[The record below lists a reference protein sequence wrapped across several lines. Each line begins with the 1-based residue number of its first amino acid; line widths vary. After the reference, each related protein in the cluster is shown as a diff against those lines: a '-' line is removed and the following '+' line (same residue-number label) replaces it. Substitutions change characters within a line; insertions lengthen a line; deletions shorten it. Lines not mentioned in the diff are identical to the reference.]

1 MTRSVSCYGK
11 ILLTIF
17 LFIPLGC
24 LAHHSYHY
32 TTIGIKDGL
41 SQSTV
46 TALLR
51 DSRGLLWIGTRLGL
65 NCYDKSGI
73 RVFFKNSADSNS
85 LPDNRILTL
94 AEDSRSRIW
103 VGTSNGLTVYDPMTD
118 EFRLYTDSPTMA
130 SLRLDSCL
138 YFSGTKCIYRYDSRT
153 DSLTRLLIRLD
164 DEQETSYEIRDI
176 KADTS
181 GLIYLGA
188 TNGRIYT
195 FRPETG
201 EFSRNPLISNP
212 MLYNIHIDR
221 PGNIYVAAYKQ
232 GLFRYNS
239 AGQQT
244 GHWTTGNSQLSN
256 NIITSIL
263 ESKERL
269 LLSTDGGGISI
280 FDLHTEAFSSLT
292 HVAGNPN
299 SLPTNSLT
307 RLYLDNGGDLWAG
320 TVRCGFLNIR
330 KTFIQSYQSVPMQ
343 KADIGWGLSEETVGS
358 LFEDQEGILWI
369 GTDGGGINAF
379 DPVSGTF
386 RHYRNTL
393 GKSISSIT
401 DLDEQT
407 LLISV
412 FNEGVFRFSKKSGVM
427 SPFEIVNPRY
437 NQDELLAG
445 VTPRIHRVSQDKIYI
460 LSRRIHAYYP
470 KSGRFSEVKTVDGST
485 LPSGLRLACSD
496 SLRSY
501 CTLDNSI
508 YEINRQNDRIRLIH
522 TFNASERVLSVCSWG
537 DGRLWIGS
545 DLGVSLYDPTTDSL
559 TRISPPQLFRAVS
572 YMVAD
577 GPDRLWICA
586 NNMLFLYSRHEHKFS
601 AWGESDGF
609 SPNEIIAS
617 FQRPP
622 RGRYIYMGGVNGLVA
637 IDRLHI
643 STMEDIPVVLLQEVE
658 FNGKACLPEKGGS
671 KYRIPYNYT
680 SLALSAH
687 VQEQDI
693 FRKVLYRYTIKGTTE
708 QTVVTYESSLKLPM
722 LPPGDY
728 TISASCN
735 QKNGEWTQDRILTH
749 ISIIPPWYQSA
760 WTILG
765 LFLLLIL
772 TVATIIYY
780 FYRRNARQY
789 RWKLKEYEQEINEK
803 KIQFLVNISHELR
816 TPLTLIYA
824 PLKRL
829 LKGLGDDDPAKECL
843 TDIYHQARYMKDIIN
858 MVLDIN
864 KLDQGN
870 FKVTRKIQAF
880 NPWLEGIVNSFI
892 KEFAENGVDLIFSSD
907 NRIGD
912 IPFDEAKLR
921 IVVSNLLANALK
933 FSPAGS
939 QVRVLTQLK
948 AEEGMISVSVSDQG
962 IGLNNTDLDKL
973 FTRFYQ
979 GDHNKKGSGIGLAYS
994 RQLIELHGGTIR
1006 AMNNGSGGATFL
1018 FEIPQSTVSGDKNG
1032 SIPVVSDLP
1041 PQRDKVITV
1050 NEKEQKEFCSRYSI
1064 LLVEDNTEFRRFMRS
1079 ILKEYFQNV
1088 FSAENGQ
1095 QGLELTR
1102 NKRPDIVVSDVMMP
1116 VMDGFEMC
1124 KHIKTDI
1131 TISHTMVILLTA
1143 MEDTTSASYGYKLG
1157 ADFYLSKPFEIDILI
1172 SLIYNQLKTRERT
1185 RSLYAENARIL
1196 SPIDVTTSSADEQF
1210 LIQLNRLITENM
1222 NSRTFNIQFLVD
1234 HIGVGR
1240 TTFYQKVKILTGMSV
1255 NEYINKQRINQA
1267 LQLLENSDA
1276 TISEIADKVGFSY
1289 QCHFST
1295 AFKQITG
1302 MTPTEYRQSKKQ

>member
-1 MTRSVSCYGK
+1 MDHFSFRK

-17 LFIPLGC
+17 LFIPFGG
-24 LAHHSYHY
+24 LAHHNYHY
-32 TTIGIKDGL
+32 TTIDIKDGL

-46 TALLR
+46 TSLLR

-73 RVFFKNSADSNS
+73 RVFLKKSADPNS
-85 LPDNRILTL
+85 LPDNQIFTL
-94 AEDSRSRIW
+94 AEDFQSRIW
-103 VGTSNGLTVYDPMTD
+103 IGTNSGLTVYDPST
-118 EFRLYTDSPTMA
+118 ESFRLYTDAPTMA
-130 SLRLDSCL
+130 SLRLGSCL

-153 DSLTRLLIRLD
+153 DSLTQLPIRLD
-164 DEQETSYEIRDI
+164 DELDTTYEIRDI
-176 KADTS
+176 KA
-181 GLIYLGA
+181 GPRGFVYLGA
-188 TNGRIYT
+188 TNGHIYT
-195 FRPETG
+195 FCPKTCT
-201 EFSRNPLISNP
+201 FARNPVINNP
-212 MLYNIHIDR
+212 MLYNMHIDTQ
-221 PGNIYVAAYKQ
+221 GNIYVAAYKQ
-232 GLFRYNS
+232 GLFRYDS

-244 GHWTTGNSQLSN
+244 GHWTTSNSKLSN
-256 NIITSIL
+256 NIITCIL
-263 ESKERL
+263 ELKGQL

-280 FDLHTEAFSSLT
+280 FDLRTETFSSLT

-307 RLYLDNGGDLWAG
+307 RLYLDNGGNLWAG

-330 KTFIQSYQSVPMQ
+330 RTFIQSYQSVPMP
-343 KADIGWGLSEETVGS
+343 KAEIGWGLSEETVGS
-358 LFEDQEGILWI
+358 LFEDREGILWI

-379 DPVSGTF
+379 NPTNGTF
-386 RHYRNTL
+386 RHYRNTF

-401 DLDEQT
+401 DLDDQT

-412 FNEGVFRFSKKSGVM
+412 FNEGVFRFSKSSGAM
-427 SPFEIVNPRY
+427 QPFEIVDPQY
-437 NQDELLAG
+437 NQYELLAG
-445 VTPRIHRVSQDKIYI
+445 VTPRIYRVSPEKIYI

-470 KSGRFSEVKTVDGST
+470 ATGRFAEVTSTDGST
-485 LPSGLRLACSD
+485 IPSGLQLAGSD
-496 SLRSY
+496 SVCLY
-501 CTLDNSI
+501 CTQGNSI
-508 YEINRQNDRIRLIH
+508 YEINRKNDRIRLIY
-522 TFNASERVLSVCSWG
+522 TSDAAERISSICSWN

-545 DLGVSLYDPTTDSL
+545 DLGVSLYDPGTDSL
-559 TRISPPQLFRAVS
+559 TRISPPQLFSAVS

-586 NNMLFLYSRHEHKFS
+586 NNMLFLYSLHKRKFS
-601 AWGESDGF
+601 AWGASDGF

-617 FQRPP
+617 FQRSP

-637 IDRLHI
+637 IDRLH
-643 STMEDIPVVLLQEVE
+643 TTTVEDIPIVLLQEVE
-658 FNGKACLPEKGGS
+658 FNGKPCLPDRKS
-671 KYRIPYNYT
+671 NQYRIPYNYT
-680 SLALSAH
+680 SLAISAH

-693 FRKVLYRYTIKGTTE
+693 FRKVLYRYTIKGATE

-728 TISASCN
+728 TISAACN
-735 QKNGEWTQDRILTH
+735 RKNGEWTEDRILTH
-749 ISIIPPWYQSA
+749 ISIIPPWHQSA
-760 WTILG
+760 WAILG
-765 LFLLLIL
+765 LFLFLLL
-772 TVATIIYY
+772 AVATVIYY
-780 FYRRNARQY
+780 FYRRNARQF

-829 LKGLGDDDPAKECL
+829 LNGLGDDDPSKECL

-870 FKVTRKIQAF
+870 FSVSKKIRTF

-892 KEFAENGVDLIFSSD
+892 KEFAENGVDLVFRAD

-912 IPFDEAKLR
+912 LPFDEAKLR
-921 IVVSNLLANALK
+921 IVISNLLANALK

-939 QVRVLTQLK
+939 QVQVRTQLK
-948 AEEGMISVSVSDQG
+948 EDEGMISVSVSDQG
-962 IGLNNTDLDKL
+962 IGLNNADPNKL

-979 GDHNKKGSGIGLAYS
+979 GDHPKKGSGIGLAYS

-1006 AMNNGSGGATFL
+1006 AMNNDAGGATFR
-1018 FEIPQSTVSGDKNG
+1018 FEIPLSTGSGDKENFNAI
-1032 SIPVVSDLP
+1032 IPHLSSQRKEENISSSD
-1041 PQRDKVITV
+1041 
-1050 NEKEQKEFCSRYSI
+1050 KELKEFCSRYSI
-1064 LLVEDNTEFRRFMRS
+1064 LLVEDNVEFRRFMRS
-1079 ILKEYFQNV
+1079 VLKEYFQNV

-1095 QGLELTR
+1095 QGLELTHS
-1102 NKRPDIVVSDVMMP
+1102 KRPDIVVSDVMMP

-1124 KHIKTDI
+1124 KNIKKDI

-1172 SLIYNQLKTRERT
+1172 TLIYNQLKTRERT
-1185 RSLYAENARIL
+1185 RSLYAESAKVL

-1210 LIQLNRLITENM
+1210 LIHLNRLITENM
-1222 NSRTFNIQFLVD
+1222 NNRTFSIQFLVD
-1234 HIGVGR
+1234 RIGVGR

-1255 NEYINKQRINQA
+1255 NEYINKLRINQA

-1276 TISEIADKVGFSY
+1276 TVSEIADKVGFSY

-1302 MTPTEYRQSKKQ
+1302 MTPTEYRQSKKR